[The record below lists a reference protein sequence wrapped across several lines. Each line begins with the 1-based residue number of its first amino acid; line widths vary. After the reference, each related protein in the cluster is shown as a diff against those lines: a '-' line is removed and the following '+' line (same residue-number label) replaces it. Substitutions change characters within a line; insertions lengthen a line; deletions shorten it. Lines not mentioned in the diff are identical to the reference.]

1 MNETPLLT
9 MKNIS
14 KRFPGVNALKNV
26 SIEIARG
33 EVHALLGENGAGK
46 STLMKCLLGIYQI
59 DDGEIIFD
67 GERLDHTTTANA
79 LRKGISMIHQELS
92 PVLHRP
98 IMENIWLGREPL
110 NRFGL
115 VDHQKM
121 ANMSREVLRRIDFE
135 IDPTV
140 HMSELT
146 VAKMQMVEIA
156 KAISYDAKLIIM
168 DEPSSALTEHEQEQL
183 FRIINRL
190 RDQGTSII
198 YISHRLNE
206 ILEIAD
212 RATVLRDGEYIGT
225 RFVKDLTMDDMIT
238 MMIGRELSEL
248 YPKIKTEI
256 GGPVL
261 EVKELSHEKYFRN
274 VSFTLRSG
282 EILGIAGLVGAGR
295 TEVVE
300 TIFGIRSKAAGEIR
314 IHGNPVEIRQP
325 SDAIGQRMAFLTED
339 RRMNGIYGPL
349 PIHINVA
356 ISSYDDF
363 LNRLG
368 LIDQKEVDKG
378 CDRFVD
384 QMQIKTPS
392 LNTSIENLSGGNQQ
406 KVLLARWLM
415 TQPEILFLDEPTRGI
430 DIGAKAEIYRLMT
443 LLAKEGKSILMVSS
457 EMPEILGMSDRILV
471 MHEGKVT
478 GILENTPDLT
488 QETVLRYATGTAE
501 QALP

>member
-1 MNETPLLT
+1 

-79 LRKGISMIHQELS
+79 LKKGISMIHQELS
-92 PVLHRP
+92 PILHRP

-121 ANMSREVLRRIDFE
+121 ARMSREVLKRIDFE
-135 IDPTV
+135 IDPTI

-198 YISHRLNE
+198 YISH
-206 ILEIAD
+206 AVD
-212 RATVLRDGEYIGT
+212 R
-225 RFVKDLTMDDMIT
+225 K
-238 MMIGRELSEL
+238 S
-248 YPKIKTEI
+248 
-256 GGPVL
+256 
-261 EVKELSHEKYFRN
+261 
-274 VSFTLRSG
+274 
-282 EILGIAGLVGAGR
+282 
-295 TEVVE
+295 VV
-300 TIFGIRSKAAGEIR
+300 
-314 IHGNPVEIRQP
+314 
-325 SDAIGQRMAFLTED
+325 
-339 RRMNGIYGPL
+339 
-349 PIHINVA
+349 
-356 ISSYDDF
+356 
-363 LNRLG
+363 
-368 LIDQKEVDKG
+368 
-378 CDRFVD
+378 
-384 QMQIKTPS
+384 
-392 LNTSIENLSGGNQQ
+392 
-406 KVLLARWLM
+406 
-415 TQPEILFLDEPTRGI
+415 
-430 DIGAKAEIYRLMT
+430 
-443 LLAKEGKSILMVSS
+443 
-457 EMPEILGMSDRILV
+457 
-471 MHEGKVT
+471 
-478 GILENTPDLT
+478 
-488 QETVLRYATGTAE
+488 
-501 QALP
+501 